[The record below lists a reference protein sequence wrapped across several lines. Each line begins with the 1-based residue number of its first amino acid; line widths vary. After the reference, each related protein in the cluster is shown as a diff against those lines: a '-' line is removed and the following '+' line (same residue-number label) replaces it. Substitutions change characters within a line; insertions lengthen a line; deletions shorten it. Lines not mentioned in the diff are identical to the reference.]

1 MLGRLVSMRDGHGV
15 EKNHYPERYCK
26 PAKRENTCFMVVD
39 FGAGIYTCRERL
51 KKKGGKVRFF

>member
-1 MLGRLVSMRDGHGV
+1 MRDGHGV